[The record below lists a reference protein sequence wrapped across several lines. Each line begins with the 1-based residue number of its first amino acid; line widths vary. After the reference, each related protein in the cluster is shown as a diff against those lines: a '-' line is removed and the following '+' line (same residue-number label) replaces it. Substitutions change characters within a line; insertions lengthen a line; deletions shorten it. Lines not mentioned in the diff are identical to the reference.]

1 MTDRLEKLKKQQEQ
15 LKARIQSLEA
25 GQKTR
30 ERKKDMQRKILFGA
44 YMLQRVKEGDRVAL
58 ELQAKLD
65 GYLTRAHDRALFDLP
80 PLPKAEEGKAAEK
93 ALAETA

>member
-1 MTDRLEKLKKQQEQ
+1 
-15 LKARIQSLEA
+15 
-25 GQKTR
+25 
-30 ERKKDMQRKILFGA
+30 
-44 YMLQRVKEGDRVAL
+44 MLQRVKEGDRVAL

-65 GYLTRAHDRALFDLP
+65 GYLTRDHDRALFELP